1 MRTWLI
7 IAGMTLVTF
16 VPRVVPIMLLSGRKM
31 PKIIERWLSLIA
43 PAILSALLLPEL
55 LLDRGGVEPVL
66 SLTNVYLPAAI
77 PTLFV
82 AWRTKSLF
90 GAVVTG
96 MVTVALLRLWG
107 SQM

>member
-1 MRTWLI
+1 
-7 IAGMTLVTF
+7 MTLVTF
-16 VPRVVPIMLLSGRKM
+16 VPRVVPILLLSGRKM

-55 LLDRGGVEPVL
+55 LLDRSGGEPVL
-66 SLTNVYLPAAI
+66 SLANVYLPAAL
-77 PTLFV
+77 PTFLV

-96 MVTVALLRLWG
+96 MITVALLRFVR
-107 SQM
+107 